1 MAVLDVFGLLTVV
14 LYGCFFHPVILLLFG
29 LLVTLF
35 MIVCE
40 ACELLYTRH
49 YMRILTGS
57 CGKLTKGPVSCSQV
71 IALREGIP
79 WIL

>member
-1 MAVLDVFGLLTVV
+1 MTLAGAFPPHGPTLERVEGVFSPLTGPNF
-14 LYGCFFHPVILLLFG
+14 LRP
-29 LLVTLF
+29 
-35 MIVCE
+35 CE
-40 ACELLYTRH
+40 ACELLYTRY

-71 IALREGIP
+71 IALREGIL

>member
-1 MAVLDVFGLLTVV
+1 MAVLDVFGLLN
-14 LYGCFFHPVILLLFG
+14 GCFFHPIILLLFG

-40 ACELLYTRH
+40 ACELLYIRH
-49 YMRILTGS
+49 YMRILTGP
-57 CGKLTKGPVSCSQV
+57 CGKLTLKAPVSCSQV

>member
-1 MAVLDVFGLLTVV
+1 MTVAGASPPPGPTLERVEGVFSPLMGP
-14 LYGCFFHPVILLLFG
+14 YFPRP
-29 LLVTLF
+29 
-35 MIVCE
+35 CE
-40 ACELLYTRH
+40 AWELLYIGH